1 MFVLSEMK
9 DVIRITPQY
18 FHQSLAESITTLLNR
33 KLANKV
39 VLDVGL
45 CIALFDITDIGHS
58 HIFPG
63 DGSSHTEVK
72 FRFIIFRPMVEEIL
86 TGKIRSCSREGVHV
100 TLGFFDDILIPVNA
114 LQHPSR
120 FDETEQAWVWE
131 YPKED
136 GEKHDLFMDSG
147 ESIRFRVTSET
158 FEESIP
164 SGPQSTECP
173 VQTIAPYKLT
183 GGINEPGL
191 GLLTWWE
198 SQEQDDDGDEEEED
212 KEE

>member
-1 MFVLSEMK
+1 MFVLAEMK
-9 DVIRITPQY
+9 DVIRVTPEH
-18 FHQSLAESITTLLNR
+18 FHQSLTESITTLLNR

-39 VLDVGL
+39 VVLNVGL
-45 CIALFDITDIGHS
+45 CIALFDITHIGHS
-58 HIFPG
+58 YIFPG

-72 FRFIIFRPMVEEIL
+72 FRYIVFRPVLEEIL
-86 TGKIRSCSREGVHV
+86 IGKIRSCGREGVHV
-100 TLGFFDDILIPVNA
+100 TLGFFDDVLIPVNA

-136 GEKHDLFMDSG
+136 GEKHDLFMDA
-147 ESIRFRVTSET
+147 ESLPT
-158 FEESIP
+158 
-164 SGPQSTECP
+164 GPPGSDCP
-173 VQTIAPYKLT
+173 VQSVAPYKIV

-198 SQEQDDDGDEEEED
+198 APEADDDGDENEEQENQ
-212 KEE
+212 E

>member
-1 MFVLSEMK
+1 MK
-9 DVIRITPQY
+9 DIIRITPNHFKQD
-18 FHQSLAESITTLLNR
+18 LTESITFLLNK

-39 VLDVGL
+39 VLNVGL
-45 CIALFDITDIGHS
+45 CLALFDITRIGHS
-58 HIFPG
+58 HLLPG
-63 DGSSHTEVK
+63 DGSSHTEVV
-72 FRFIIFRPMVEEIL
+72 FRFIVFRPIVEEIII
-86 TGKIRSCSREGVHV
+86 GKIKSCSRDGVHV

-120 FDETEQAWVWE
+120 YDDTEEAWVWE

-147 ESIRFRVTSET
+147 ETIRFRITSEI
-158 FEESIP
+158 FEESLP
-164 SGPQSTECP
+164 TGPPGTECKTQ
-173 VQTIAPYKLT
+173 VTAPYQII

-198 SQEQDDDGDEEEED
+198 TPDQDEDD
-212 KEE
+212 